1 MATTAAFI
9 RYGGLIMKPGKR
21 YWWYINN
28 YENKI
33 KSGLFTGEY
42 DKKNGNAI
50 LLTKN
55 GECWSIPER
64 DLHE

>member
-1 MATTAAFI
+1 
-9 RYGGLIMKPGKR
+9 MKKMITGKR

-42 DKKNGNAI
+42 DKINNNAI

-55 GECWSIPER
+55 GEHWSIPVK
-64 DLHE
+64 DLKKGDGNENY